1 MADASFRSWVKN
13 NDATAAAF
21 WESWM
26 ERNPEKLR
34 MVEEAR
40 SLLEMMDFNPGGPT
54 VAEMQEVKNN
64 IDRVLLQVK
73 ADHTAPE
80 ERPVRRMK
88 KTYYWAAA
96 ASILVLLSAG
106 WFHFIYNAP
115 VKITTGY
122 AQTKNITLPDNS
134 KLVLNANSTITYS
147 KNWNSNSAREVWL
160 DGEAFFE
167 VEKTPHS
174 NAPKFSVH
182 AGAINVDVL
191 GTSFNV
197 YHRKGNIAVVL
208 EEGKVA
214 LEHNRDHQRAILQPG
229 QMMTWDAHT
238 FNRQPVNT
246 ALYTSWKDK
255 RLVFENKPLSEIARI
270 LEDNYG
276 YRVAFKKKELE
287 ALRFTGA
294 CSTDDISILLANIK
308 EVFELEIIRKDTTI
322 IFQ

>member
-21 WESWM
+21 WESWI
-26 ERNPEKLR
+26 ERNPEKLH

-40 SLLEMMDFNPGGPT
+40 GLLEMMDFNPGGPT
-54 VAEMQEVKNN
+54 EEEMKEVKGN
-64 IDRVLLQVK
+64 IDRILLQIK
-73 ADHTAPE
+73 TEYIAP
-80 ERPVRRMK
+80 ERPVRRIK
-88 KTYYWAAA
+88 KAYYWAAA
-96 ASILVLLSAG
+96 ASILILLTAG
-106 WFHFIYNAP
+106 WFHYIYNAP
-115 VKITTGY
+115 VKVSTGY
-122 AQTKNITLPDNS
+122 AQTKQVTLPDNS
-134 KLVLNANSTITYS
+134 KLILNANSTITYS
-147 KNWNSNSAREVWL
+147 KNWSNSSAREVWL

-167 VEKTPHS
+167 VAKAPHS
-174 NAPKFSVH
+174 AAPKFSVH
-182 AGAINVDVL
+182 AGTINVDVL

-214 LEHNRDHQRAILQPG
+214 LENNTNHQREIMQPG
-229 QMMTWDAHT
+229 QMMTWDTHT

-255 RLVFENKPLSEIARI
+255 RLVFENKPLSEIARM

-287 ALRFTGA
+287 TLRFTGA
-294 CSTDDISILLANIK
+294 CSTEDINILLANIK